1 LDPRFLWKKGAAKA
15 AQEPVSLISG
25 AVSLAASAM
34 LWNPLPL
41 ILWGLGASGW
51 VLFASTSQKY
61 LKKILDEDKLA
72 QAMQGERNREAL
84 RLKVETQLVENPVA
98 AWVRNGSLP
107 DYMAVYRR
115 LLEIRDRV
123 ARVLSDRAE
132 VEAATGA
139 GILDQLGYMLTAYL
153 HFVRERLAYLQI
165 VANIRPKSGTEP
177 PPLPP
182 PPPVDRFSKR
192 KETRPTFASA
202 QPLPTVERRLEEV
215 EDKVRQLQELA
226 RKEPATA
233 RTRQWHIGIL
243 EKQRELLLECQ
254 KRDQC
259 VVAQLGAFSDVFEV
273 ILGRVSA
280 SQFSANEIASYM
292 GSVVEQIEETE
303 RFVDSLRPAM
313 DELLAG

>member
-1 LDPRFLWKKGAAKA
+1 MDPRFLWKKGAAKA